1 MKIILIS
8 GLSGSG
14 KSVALRLLEDV
25 GYYCIDNMPMEMM
38 PDLVRHHILRA
49 DVEHLAVSVDIRS
62 RPSISEIDKQLAYLR
77 RQGHSVELL
86 FLESDEAVL
95 MRRFS
100 ETRRS
105 HPLARN
111 HITLPESL
119 RREREWLA
127 PLREH
132 AYCIDTSSLTAQ
144 QLRHLVA
151 Q

>member
-86 FLESDEAVL
+86 FLESDEAF
-95 MRRFS
+95 RRDYNTLLS
-100 ETRRS
+100 YAKTLNADL
-105 HPLARN
+105 HKKK
-111 HITLPESL
+111 ITSRLNYL
-119 RREREWLA
+119 ITINQIVIL
-127 PLREH
+127 L
-132 AYCIDTSSLTAQ
+132 L
-144 QLRHLVA
+144 
-151 Q
+151 

>member
-62 RPSISEIDKQLAYLR
+62 RPSINEIDKQLAYLR

-86 FLESDEAVL
+86 FLE
-95 MRRFS
+95 
-100 ETRRS
+100 
-105 HPLARN
+105 
-111 HITLPESL
+111 
-119 RREREWLA
+119 
-127 PLREH
+127 
-132 AYCIDTSSLTAQ
+132 
-144 QLRHLVA
+144 
-151 Q
+151 

>member
-38 PDLVRHHILRA
+38 PDLVRYHILRA

-77 RQGHSVELL
+77 RQV
-86 FLESDEAVL
+86 LEH
-95 MRRFS
+95 F
-100 ETRRS
+100 
-105 HPLARN
+105 PRN
-111 HITLPESL
+111 
-119 RREREWLA
+119 R
-127 PLREH
+127 H
-132 AYCIDTSSLTAQ
+132 AGD
-144 QLRHLVA
+144 
-151 Q
+151 